1 MSELHDIARDGKA
14 HLPPPRLP
22 LEEVRALIRTY
33 MIVGDHELD
42 FLALWVVHTWAFEAA
57 ETTPYARIESAERSS
72 GKTRLLEVLE
82 PLVRRGLMVLT
93 PTYSVVRAIDAE
105 CPTVLIDEIDQLD
118 LNEQRELLAVMNAGF
133 RLGPTVPR
141 WNKERQELEHLDPF
155 GPKCFAG
162 LKKGRLPD
170 TLISRSVPVELRRRL
185 PTERVEPK
193 FARDVEARAE
203 PLAKAM
209 KRWAE
214 ANHEKLAHAWPAF
227 PEGLGDRECEVWLPL
242 LNIADLVGGDW
253 PKRAREA
260 AVALSGNVE
269 GEESR
274 GVRLLTDI
282 KDVFATQGDPDAIFS
297 ADLVEALNA
306 LEEASWGAWN
316 NGEGMR
322 QRDLA
327 KILKPYA
334 ISPHEVRIGDATKR
348 AIGESSLWTLGRA
361 MCVSLRRGEQARQPR
376 QPQQTALESQI
387 SSATT
392 ATWMR
397 TSRMRPRQA
406 TQTSRTKTALE
417 SQMPRMSR
425 MSRTLGGPQAKAL
438 PMPIASSWTGSRRA
452 MTSRRRSRDG
462 WPYRRRSA

>member
-1 MSELHDIARDGKA
+1 
-14 HLPPPRLP
+14 
-22 LEEVRALIRTY
+22 

-82 PLVRRGLMVLT
+82 PLVRRGLMVLI

-334 ISPHEVRIGDATKR
+334 ISPHEVRIGDAHKK
-348 AIGESSLWTLGRA
+348 GY
-361 MCVSLRRGEQARQPR
+361 RREQFVDAWSRYVREP
-376 QPQQTALESQI
+376 TEGGT
-387 SSATT
+387 SATT
-392 ATWMR
+392 ATTATNR
-397 TSRMRPRQA
+397 SREPNLFGDNRDMDADVADA
-406 TQTSRTKTALE
+406 TATGNADVADENRSKEPNAADVADVADI
-417 SQMPRMSR
+417 
-425 MSRTLGGPQAKAL
+425 GGP
-438 PMPIASSWTGSRRA
+438 
-452 MTSRRRSRDG
+452 TSQGFTDADREFLDRVEKGHDE
-462 WPYRRRSA
+462 PEAF